1 LQKLRQMGAQQ
12 KNHFH
17 HFRHIRRYLSLSVS
31 LQFDIVHALCY
42 DMFINR
48 QGVLIMGAQKNP
60 DRTSRR
66 KTWMILAYAAAA
78 IAAVAGVIL
87 RINGISAGS
96 TAVIVSFWVALFVFL
111 IGKEQKK
118 KQEDERSA
126 RLGMIKLP
134 TVASE
139 YHDQDYR
146 AILSAYQR
154 LGFRNVT
161 AVNLH
166 DLHRVVLKKPGTT
179 ECVTIGGKKAGVN
192 EWYDP
197 DAEVLITYHGF
208 AE

>member
-1 LQKLRQMGAQQ
+1 MRAHKES
-12 KNHFH
+12 N
-17 HFRHIRRYLSLSVS
+17 
-31 LQFDIVHALCY
+31 
-42 DMFINR
+42 
-48 QGVLIMGAQKNP
+48 
-60 DRTSRR
+60 RTSLG
-66 KTWMILAYAAAA
+66 KKLLIAAYAAAA
-78 IAAVAGVIL
+78 ITAVAGVVL
-87 RINGISAGS
+87 WSKGVSAGS
-96 TAVIVSFWVALFVFL
+96 TAVIVAFWIALFAFL

-146 AILSAYQR
+146 AILSAYTR
-154 LGFRNVT
+154 LGFRNVS

-166 DLHRVVLKKPGTT
+166 DLHRVMLKKPGTT

-197 DAEVLITYHGF
+197 DAEVIITYHGF